1 MLNHNDSIEI
11 NQDHLWLPYTQ
22 MTNHLPQLLVKRAKG
37 SKIFLEDGRVLI
49 DGVAS
54 WWSVAHGYQNKYLI
68 QAINKQL
75 NNLSHIAIAG
85 FAVETTYKLASRLC
99 NFAKMDHVFF
109 SDSGSTAIEVAMKMA
124 WQFFINNNQK
134 EKKKFLSFANSYHG
148 DTTGA
153 MSLADLSS
161 GMHRKFDNLLIDNYN
176 LSLPNLNNIAD
187 FKNFIAK
194 KHQEIAGIF
203 IEPLVQCAGGMK
215 FHNPQVL
222 EKIASIASEN
232 NILLVVDECATG
244 FYRTGKKFAISHTNI
259 KPDIMVLGKALTG
272 GMLTLAATLTTKKVF
287 DSFKSDCLETGLNKA
302 LMHGPTFMGNPL
314 ACSAA
319 NASLDLFENFD
330 YEKKI
335 NENEKFLK
343 KSLQNLVD
351 YNNIKE
357 VRVLGLIAVIEF
369 VEISWLEILSMRKKA
384 IELGVFLRPFAN
396 CIYLMPPL
404 IIKKSE
410 LKKLVDVIYQ
420 MLKPYNL

>member
-1 MLNHNDSIEI
+1 MKI
-11 NQDHLWLPYTQ
+11 NQNHLWLPYTQ
-22 MTNHLPQLLVKRAKG
+22 MSNHLPQLLVKRAKG

-68 QAINKQL
+68 QAINQQL

-85 FAVETTYKLASRLC
+85 FAVETTYRLAIRLC
-99 NFAKMDHVFF
+99 DFAKMDHVFF
-109 SDSGSTAIEVAMKMA
+109 SDSGSTAIEVAMKMV

-161 GMHRKFDNLLIDNYN
+161 GMHHKFSNLLLNNYN
-176 LSLPNLNNIAD
+176 LPFPNSSNIAD
-187 FKNFIAK
+187 FENFIAK

-203 IEPLVQCAGGMK
+203 IEPLIQCAGGMK
-215 FHNPQVL
+215 FHNPQIL

-244 FYRTGKKFAISHTNI
+244 FYRTGKKFAISHTSI

-272 GMLTLAATLTTKKVF
+272 GMLTLAATLTTKKIF
-287 DSFKSDCLETGLNKA
+287 DSFKSDCLETSLNKA

-314 ACSAA
+314 ACAAA

-351 YNNIKE
+351 YKNIKE
-357 VRVLGLIAVIEF
+357 VRVLGLIAVVEF
-369 VEISWLEILSMRKKA
+369 VEISWLEVLSMRKKA

-410 LKKLVDVIYQ
+410 LQKLVDAIYQ
-420 MLKPYNL
+420 MLKP